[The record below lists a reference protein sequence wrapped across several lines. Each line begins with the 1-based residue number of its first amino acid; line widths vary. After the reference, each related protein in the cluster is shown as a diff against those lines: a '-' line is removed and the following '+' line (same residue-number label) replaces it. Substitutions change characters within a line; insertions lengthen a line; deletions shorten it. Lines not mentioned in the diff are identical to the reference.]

1 MQTKM
6 ITTKPEENEYARYFD
21 RYVSLVP
28 EGDILTILGEQLN
41 ETLALIR
48 SIPESAGSFRY
59 APDKWTI
66 KELIGH
72 LTDTERVFAYRA
84 LCIARGDE
92 RPLLSFDENEYMRF
106 APFAH
111 CSLEDLSGE
120 FEAVR
125 KSTLF
130 LFKQLDE
137 NAWQRIGTASD
148 NKVSVRALA
157 FITAGHER
165 HHCNILRDRYLQS
178 EQFTSAAA

>member
-6 ITTKPEENEYARYFD
+6 ITTKPEENEYAHYYD

-41 ETLALIR
+41 ETLSLVR
-48 SIPESAGSFRY
+48 SIPESAGGFRY

-66 KELIGH
+66 KELVGH
-72 LTDTERVFAYRA
+72 VSDTERVFAYRA

-92 RPLLSFDENEYMRF
+92 RPLLSFDEKEYMRF

-111 CSLEDLSGE
+111 SSLEDLSGE

-137 NAWQRIGTASD
+137 NAWKRIGTASD

-157 FITAGHER
+157 FIIAGHEK

-178 EQFTSAAA
+178 EQFAAS